1 MEEPSLSTKIVNLS
15 KAVVEETKAIVQGQ
29 EPVSAEEQH
38 RRLTICMGC
47 NYYDDGKCLLCGC
60 NMNVKTNFRTA
71 HCPHTP
77 PKW

>member
-1 MEEPSLSTKIVNLS
+1 MKEPNLPTKIVSLG
-15 KAVVEETKAIVQGQ
+15 KAIMSETKAIAQGE

-47 NYYDDGKCLLCGC
+47 EYYDSGKCLLCGC
-60 NMNVKTNFRTA
+60 NMTVKTKFRTA
-71 HCPHTP
+71 HCPFTP

>member
-1 MEEPSLSTKIVNLS
+1 MEEPNLPTKIANLG
-15 KAVVEETKAIVQGQ
+15 KAIMEETKAIVQGQ

-38 RRLTICMGC
+38 KRLTICMGC

-60 NMNVKTNFRTA
+60 NMNIKTGFRSA
-71 HCPHTP
+71 HCPYTP